1 MTREENC
8 GGEATSTVKNY
19 RDSGKYALNKAL
31 DGDSSTYWCS
41 VWNNAD
47 AKVWWKY
54 KFATAVH
61 VGRIKLSMTYYS
73 SNLGRITILAGNDCN
88 EKVGTLLVND
98 TSKSFAREEEYD
110 IDGKLFV
117 CYMIQFHLKKAD
129 YVAIN
134 EAEFF
139 QGRSFQP

>member
-19 RDSGKYALNKAL
+19 GDYYALNKAL

-41 VWNNAD
+41 VKNKAD

-61 VGRIKLSMTYYS
+61 VGRIKLSMKYS
-73 SNLGRITILAGNDCN
+73 DKLERITILAGNDCN

-98 TSKSFAREEEYD
+98 TSKPFARKEYD

-117 CYMIQFHLKKAD
+117 CYMIQFHLKNAKW
-129 YVAIN
+129 VAIN